1 MALNDV
7 SNPLNSSDNSE
18 DGSDD
23 AEEES
28 IGKKTRVKASAVH
41 DEFSR
46 MDVVSKR
53 KRKKGG
59 EPSSVLGSKC
69 NHCSSHYVGKNPT
82 TLLHHLKAS
91 HVEIFKQVQQKDE
104 EGRAAQKAKASEGE
118 SKSSSGRKTASSAL
132 FPPSP
137 LDKFFNRSSK
147 TVPPM
152 PVAKQKDIDRRM
164 AYWVGSSTLP
174 LNFVEEGSF
183 HTFIQGYDIQVCL
196 AARITW

>member
-1 MALNDV
+1 MALCDV
-7 SNPLNSSDNSE
+7 SDQLNSSDDSE
-18 DGSDD
+18 EGEDD

-41 DEFSR
+41 GEFAR
-46 MDVVSKR
+46 KEVISKR

-59 EPSSVLGSKC
+59 EPSTVLGSKC
-69 NHCSSHYVGKNPT
+69 NHCSTLYIGKNTT
-82 TLLHHLKAS
+82 TLFQHLKAS
-91 HVEIFKQVQQKDE
+91 HFEIYKQAKRKDE

-118 SKSSSGRKTASSAL
+118 SKSSSGRKTASAAL

-137 LDKFFNRSSK
+137 LDKFFSRSKS
-147 TVPPM
+147 VPPM

-174 LNFVEEGSF
+174 LNFVEEGAF

>member
-1 MALNDV
+1 MLKS
-7 SNPLNSSDNSE
+7 SNKFNRN
-18 DGSDD
+18 
-23 AEEES
+23 
-28 IGKKTRVKASAVH
+28 
-41 DEFSR
+41 F
-46 MDVVSKR
+46 
-53 KRKKGG
+53 
-59 EPSSVLGSKC
+59 
-69 NHCSSHYVGKNPT
+69 
-82 TLLHHLKAS
+82 
-91 HVEIFKQVQQKDE
+91 E
-104 EGRAAQKAKASEGE
+104 EGGAAQKAKASEGE

-137 LDKFFNRSSK
+137 LDKFFSRSSK

-174 LNFVEEGSF
+174 LNFVEEGAFHTF